1 MMSNVERRGMSM
13 TDVQEK
19 LITVIKRNGKKV
31 DFDESKIALAIGKAF
46 DNVNIEDEEGN
57 KPYNEKDIGKVLDG
71 VLKKIEKDYPEKI
84 KIEQIQDLIEKT

>member
-1 MMSNVERRGMSM
+1 MVSNVREVRDM
-13 TDVQEK
+13 TDVEEK

-57 KPYNEKDIGKVLDG
+57 RPYNEKDILQGRHPSTFRHYRYEHTDVCECHCKCA
-71 VLKKIEKDYPEKI
+71 
-84 KIEQIQDLIEKT
+84 